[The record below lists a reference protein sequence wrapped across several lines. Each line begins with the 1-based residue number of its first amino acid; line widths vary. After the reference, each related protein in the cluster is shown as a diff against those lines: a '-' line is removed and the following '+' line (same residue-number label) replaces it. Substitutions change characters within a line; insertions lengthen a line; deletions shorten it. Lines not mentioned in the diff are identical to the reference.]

1 MFGNTSNNLLKKLQD
16 VQYKIRQCNEILK
29 EHKAPTTKFRMAKDM
44 SLTLGMLMNG
54 EIDINSFVQANH
66 LDFDYLEELG
76 TYFVNVAKYQ
86 KDTEKY
92 QEEICQ
98 LKNMERKI
106 KDDLGID

>member
-1 MFGNTSNNLLKKLQD
+1 MFGYTSNNLLKKLQD
-16 VQYKIRQCNEILK
+16 VQCKIRQCKDVINGY
-29 EHKAPTTKFRMAKDM
+29 KAPKTKRIVAKDM
-44 SLTLGMLMNG
+44 AFALNMLMQG
-54 EIDINSFVQANH
+54 DIDIECFVNYNK

-92 QEEICQ
+92 QEEIRQ

>member
-1 MFGNTSNNLLKKLQD
+1 MFGMTSNNLLKKLQD
-16 VQYKIRQCNEILK
+16 VQCKIRQCKEVLK
-29 EHKAPTTKFRMAKDM
+29 GYKAPTVKFRMGKDM
-44 SLTLGMLMNG
+44 AFTLGMLMNRD
-54 EIDINSFVQANH
+54 IDIDSFVHANN